1 MFGTVDGTG
10 RLDIYNLNKSEFPIS
25 SQHAPSGPNATRPAL
40 NKLEWDVSGKFV
52 AVGSVD
58 EANCDAICRVHGE
71 RFAEIRPANT
81 LVVAKLIGSQY
92 LVEIEAEAVIS

>member
-58 EANCDAICRVHGE
+58 GT
-71 RFAEIRPANT
+71 T
-81 LVVAKLIGSQY
+81 LVYDVGKLRDFGGGDSTNFINFIREVDS
-92 LVEIEAEAVIS
+92 STSTS